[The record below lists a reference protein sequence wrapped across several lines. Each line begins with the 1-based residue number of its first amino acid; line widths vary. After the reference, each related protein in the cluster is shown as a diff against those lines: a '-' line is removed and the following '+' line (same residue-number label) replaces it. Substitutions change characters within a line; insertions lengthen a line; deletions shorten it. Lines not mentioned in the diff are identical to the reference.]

1 MATVLLE
8 ALAAAARRMG
18 VDRFQADILAE
29 NGPMLRVL
37 ADLGLPVVHTREGSG
52 VRIEVGLR
60 PDEPYELAAEE
71 RHRTAAAASLQPVFR
86 PRSVAVIGAGRAPG
100 SVGRAVLR
108 SLRDGGFPGPVHAVN
123 PAAEEI
129 EGFPCVPSV
138 QALPEPA
145 ELAVIAVPATAVGEV
160 VTDCGRAGVRA
171 LLVLSGGLAEV
182 PGLPELVRDL
192 VARHGM
198 RLVGPNSVGVVTPG
212 EPAQLNASFAGQ
224 HPSPGD
230 IGLVA
235 QSGGIVIA
243 AVAAWQ
249 RLGLGLSSAAAI
261 GDAYDVG
268 ARDVLAWFDEDPA
281 TQLVVLYA
289 ESEPDLR
296 GLARTAAHLAARVPV
311 LALESATSGAGA
323 RAAASHT
330 ARAATPHA
338 VREAAYASAGIQSLP
353 DLTSL
358 AATAALLRGQP
369 LPGIGPVAI
378 LTNLG
383 GGGVLTAD
391 ACVAAGL
398 SVEPLPVELQERLR
412 AVLPPLAAVSNPVDA
427 GATVPA
433 DAFAAALRCLL
444 DSPHV
449 AAVMTVTAP
458 TGVNDPAPGVAAGA
472 AAHAATGGTTPVIDV
487 RLGRTTGVERVPL
500 AATSDRFVT
509 SVAEPVTAARAMGAA
524 MRRAAWLALP
534 REIPEAPAG
543 VDVLA
548 ARRVVTG
555 VLGRAPQGDWLLPDE
570 VSALC
575 AAAALPMVR
584 VHPVTTAREAAAVA
598 KELGVPVAVKGLV
611 RGVVHKADA
620 GLLRLPLGEPTE
632 VGRTVREWQQ
642 AAGGAW
648 LGAVVQPM
656 VPPGDEFLVGAV
668 RDAAAGPVV
677 AVGPG
682 GRAADALGHRVHRL
696 APVAAGDVDGMLAAT
711 GLFRTAHGRSL
722 DLAGVGDCVRRV
734 AWLADAVPEVA
745 EIDVNPLVVTG
756 SESRALDVRIRLAPY
771 AG

>member
-1 MATVLLE
+1 MTGLTGKNVAADSDPPATAPTVPRAGAGPRPRPARALLRDGSSALLEPLGPADLDELLALHDRLSERDRYLRFATLHPGDLPGYLRRTLDPAGGDLTLGARVRGRLVGAVQLLPVGGGAAEVAAVVDAEGRLEGVATVLLE

-358 AATAALLRGQP
+358 AATAHCCAGSRSRGSGRSRSSP
-369 LPGIGPVAI
+369 
-378 LTNLG
+378 T
-383 GGGVLTAD
+383 
-391 ACVAAGL
+391 
-398 SVEPLPVELQERLR
+398 S
-412 AVLPPLAAVSNPVDA
+412 
-427 GATVPA
+427 
-433 DAFAAALRCLL
+433 AAAEC
-444 DSPHV
+444 
-449 AAVMTVTAP
+449 
-458 TGVNDPAPGVAAGA
+458 
-472 AAHAATGGTTPVIDV
+472 
-487 RLGRTTGVERVPL
+487 
-500 AATSDRFVT
+500 
-509 SVAEPVTAARAMGAA
+509 
-524 MRRAAWLALP
+524 
-534 REIPEAPAG
+534 
-543 VDVLA
+543 
-548 ARRVVTG
+548 
-555 VLGRAPQGDWLLPDE
+555 
-570 VSALC
+570 
-575 AAAALPMVR
+575 
-584 VHPVTTAREAAAVA
+584 
-598 KELGVPVAVKGLV
+598 
-611 RGVVHKADA
+611 
-620 GLLRLPLGEPTE
+620 
-632 VGRTVREWQQ
+632 
-642 AAGGAW
+642 
-648 LGAVVQPM
+648 
-656 VPPGDEFLVGAV
+656 
-668 RDAAAGPVV
+668 
-677 AVGPG
+677 
-682 GRAADALGHRVHRL
+682 
-696 APVAAGDVDGMLAAT
+696 
-711 GLFRTAHGRSL
+711 
-722 DLAGVGDCVRRV
+722 
-734 AWLADAVPEVA
+734 
-745 EIDVNPLVVTG
+745 
-756 SESRALDVRIRLAPY
+756 
-771 AG
+771 